1 MVITRRDVT
10 QIWDFLRGPGKSVM
24 HAWADE
30 EKLGVRERAQLNQKL
45 DMLGRI
51 GFETAKHLEFLKG
64 TSGEHNHIFKLV
76 VKSQRMLRPMLCR
89 GPRDHTREVTLLA
102 GAIEKDYRLHPA
114 DAAGQAESRRQ
125 FLVDHPEA
133 PEQHRIRHE
142 RF

>member
-1 MVITRRDVT
+1 
-10 QIWDFLRGPGKSVM
+10 M
-24 HAWADE
+24 HVWADE

-64 TSGEHNHIFKLV
+64 TSGDYNHIFKLV

-89 GPRDHTREVTLLA
+89 GPRDCAIEVTLLA
-102 GAIEKDYRLHPA
+102 GAIEKDSRLHPA
-114 DAAGQAESRRQ
+114 DAAGQAETRRR
-125 FLVDHPEA
+125 LLMKLPEGHT
-133 PEQHRIRHE
+133 QYRIPHE